1 MAAIGALHGE
11 EVAYGLL
18 VQLQLEG
25 VSQAVRRTPHCGG
38 IYRRRRRRR
47 GGEDRRAEHAG
58 RIAKIFS
65 VLFWI
70 QDGAE
75 KVKRCGPLI
84 RFGR

>member
-38 IYRRRRRRR
+38 IGGGGGGGGRRT
-47 GGEDRRAEHAG
+47 GGQSTQVE
-58 RIAKIFS
+58 
-65 VLFWI
+65 
-70 QDGAE
+70 
-75 KVKRCGPLI
+75 
-84 RFGR
+84 